1 MFGKVGSSDPGEF
14 RKNLPM
20 YWFFFKE
27 RKKEVS
33 EGPVKFSLG
42 CRLSKSLIV
51 SLIEARGGFC
61 CEDFA

>member
-1 MFGKVGSSDPGEF
+1 MLGKSGSFDPGEF

-20 YWFFFKE
+20 FWFFFKE

-33 EGPVKFSLG
+33 DGSVNFSLG
-42 CRLSKSLIV
+42 CRFSKSLLV
-51 SLIEARGGFC
+51 FLIEPRGSFG